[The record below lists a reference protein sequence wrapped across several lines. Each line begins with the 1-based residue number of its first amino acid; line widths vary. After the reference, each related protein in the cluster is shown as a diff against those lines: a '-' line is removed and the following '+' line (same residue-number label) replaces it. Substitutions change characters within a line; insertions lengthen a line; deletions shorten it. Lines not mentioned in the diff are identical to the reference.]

1 MKNKRTTL
9 RKELVLLCLIA
20 FAISFSVYKIG
31 SNLAVRTV
39 SKYYNT
45 EKHIKYLEK
54 KYIQEFQK
62 YIQENNISLDNLPM
76 VDDWI
81 SGKDDI
87 YIKLFYKGNLI
98 YDTLY
103 GITDYSEVPTE
114 KIQNYSKKYFY
125 PLKIGNQEI
134 KAIIFCYDFAIENYC
149 KNVILIFS
157 FLLFLTILLFG
168 VKKKINYLAIM
179 SNEVK
184 NLTEDLNTKITLKGN
199 DEIYQVA
206 QGIDE
211 LRRTIISEIEQEKEA
226 YNSNIS
232 LVTTLSHDIKTPLT
246 SVISYIELASE
257 KIKDDE
263 QSFEFLNIALTKAM
277 YLRSLTKE
285 LFEHFL
291 LKSQAYNITFEKV
304 NANELVVQMIEE
316 NLLDLEAKG
325 VIVTRN
331 IKDITSTLMVNIELV
346 YSVFENIF
354 SNIYRYADLRQHI
367 KVQYQ
372 INNEYLEISIENVKN
387 SKKNTNELSTQ
398 IGLRNSKA
406 IMERHSGNL
415 EIIDAKD
422 TFRVILRFPVI

>member
-291 LKSQAYNITFEKV
+291 LKSQAALYPI
-304 NANELVVQMIEE
+304 
-316 NLLDLEAKG
+316 
-325 VIVTRN
+325 
-331 IKDITSTLMVNIELV
+331 
-346 YSVFENIF
+346 
-354 SNIYRYADLRQHI
+354 
-367 KVQYQ
+367 
-372 INNEYLEISIENVKN
+372 
-387 SKKNTNELSTQ
+387 
-398 IGLRNSKA
+398 
-406 IMERHSGNL
+406 
-415 EIIDAKD
+415 
-422 TFRVILRFPVI
+422 